1 MTYISLYRKYRPQTF
16 EDVVGQEHV
25 TTTLRNAISAGRVA
39 SGYLFTGT
47 RGTAKTTC
55 ARILAKALNCI
66 GPDGELTAPTPEP
79 CGVCGPCR
87 SIASSSFVDV
97 LEMDAAS
104 HGKVDDVR
112 DLVASIKFPPMEGR
126 YKVYII
132 DEAHQLSRDA
142 MDAFLKTLEEPPD
155 RVVFVLATTELEKLP
170 ITIASRC
177 QVYEFKRGSVAQ
189 ISARVGAVLHAEG
202 VKADAAAVTLIA
214 RAADGSY
221 RDSLSLLEQVLA
233 YQRVHVTVKDVT
245 VVLGTIDEDVL
256 RQVVELIADSD
267 AAGAFGLAGQ
277 VLESGKDVRQFLK
290 SLADRFRDMLFV
302 GVGAVPA
309 SAGDLDDSASLRTQA
324 SRFAPADLLKALEV
338 LTAAEQETK
347 RSNQH
352 RLILEMALLKLM
364 RLPSQPAAIAAFQPA
379 GGRPACSPRQSLSQP
394 AAIAAFQPALPALV
408 PDPVAVMILPDL
420 NEGGGGIHPAASIGP
435 PASGGQRDLSDAAAF
450 GSFPL
455 HSALA
460 DPEGGEGGEERDG
473 RSSAPAPPELGAGG
487 LIPYDMPPPL
497 ADTELSDLADD
508 EDDGLAYTLV
518 PGDEDLDDLPSAIVT
533 SEDDRVLVEELPEE
547 DLTGDLLQEDPLQED
562 LLQVQQVAFE
572 APVPV
577 PVKPVQAPDAPP
589 ELLRLQKSWQE
600 VLNLIGSRSPAG
612 VQDVKAAKPVA
623 IQDHSVL
630 LEFDNQFS
638 FDRVQSKEKGR
649 KMIEEIINRTLGVDL
664 DTYKVKCVMH
674 GQTLPVRGV
683 SPALAPKPR
692 EMAAA
697 VAADVPGP
705 FVDEVIAVFGG
716 RLLDDDDTH

>member
-1 MTYISLYRKYRPQTF
+1 MAYISLYRKYRPQTF

-25 TTTLRNAISAGRVA
+25 TTTLRNAIQAGRVA

-66 GPDGELTAPTPEP
+66 GPNGDLTDPTPEP
-79 CGVCGPCR
+79 CGVCGPCK
-87 SIASSSFVDV
+87 SIANSSFVDV

-189 ISARVGAVLHAEG
+189 ISARVADVLKAEG
-202 VKADAAAVTLIA
+202 VKADPAAVTLIA

-267 AAGAFGLAGQ
+267 AAGAFGLAGT

-309 SAGDLDDSASLRTQA
+309 SAGDLDDSATLRTQA

-352 RLILEMALLKLM
+352 RLILEMSLLRLM
-364 RLPSQPAAIAAFQPA
+364 RLPSQAAAPT
-379 GGRPACSPRQSLSQP
+379 PY
-394 AAIAAFQPALPALV
+394 V
-408 PDPVAVMILPDL
+408 PVAVPLAPTTVQTGRGARKEPTPVAPVIEEAPVLVVAIVP
-420 NEGGGGIHPAASIGP
+420 EPAV
-435 PASGGQRDLSDAAAF
+435 
-450 GSFPL
+450 
-455 HSALA
+455 
-460 DPEGGEGGEERDG
+460 
-473 RSSAPAPPELGAGG
+473 
-487 LIPYDMPPPL
+487 PYEMPPPL
-497 ADTELSDLADD
+497 ADAELSDLADD
-508 EDDGLAYTLV
+508 EEDDSPVYALM
-518 PGDEDLDDLPSAIVT
+518 PGDEDLDDLPSVIVI
-533 SEDDRVLVEELPEE
+533 SDDGGLLAEAFAPPEALILAE
-547 DLTGDLLQEDPLQED
+547 PPMDD

-572 APVPV
+572 APIAV
-577 PVKPVQAPDAPP
+577 PVKPVQAADAPP

-600 VLNLIGSRSPAG
+600 VVNLTGSKS
-612 VQDVKAAKPVA
+612 KAAAKDMSEAKPIDITGGV
-623 IQDHSVL
+623 VM
-630 LEFDNQFS
+630 LEFAHPFHYE
-638 FDRVQSKEKGR
+638 RVQGKEALR
-649 KMIEEIINRTLGVDL
+649 EFIAESICRTLDVDMG
-664 DTYKVKCVMH
+664 TYRVKCVMA
-674 GQTLPVRGV
+674 GQTLPSRPAQNGTPQARERL
-683 SPALAPKPR
+683 SPAPPAPNGNTPS
-692 EMAAA
+692 
-697 VAADVPGP
+697 DSPSP
-705 FVDEVIAVFGG
+705 FVQKVIAVFGG
-716 RLLDDDDTH
+716 ELLDDDAK

>member
-1 MTYISLYRKYRPQTF
+1 MAYISLYRKYRPQTF

-66 GPDGELTAPTPEP
+66 GPDGDLTAPTPEP

-87 SIASSSFVDV
+87 SIANSSFVDV

-155 RVVFVLATTELEKLP
+155 RVVFILATTELEKLP

-177 QVYEFKRGSVAQ
+177 QVYEFKRGSVTQ
-189 ISARVGAVLHAEG
+189 ISARLKEVLKAEG

-256 RQVVELIADSD
+256 RQVVELVADSD

-302 GVGAVPA
+302 GVGAVQE

-324 SRFAPADLLKALEV
+324 SRFAPSDLLKALEV

-352 RLILEMALLKLM
+352 RLILEMSLLKLM
-364 RLPSQPAAIAAFQPA
+364 RLPSQA
-379 GGRPACSPRQSLSQP
+379 
-394 AAIAAFQPALPALV
+394 
-408 PDPVAVMILPDL
+408 
-420 NEGGGGIHPAASIGP
+420 
-435 PASGGQRDLSDAAAF
+435 
-450 GSFPL
+450 
-455 HSALA
+455 
-460 DPEGGEGGEERDG
+460 
-473 RSSAPAPPELGAGG
+473 APAPPPQFWGAGVG
-487 LIPYDMPPPL
+487 SAVTEDAASSAPTGSTLGGTAPAPSSPAPQNWGGGTSSPELPVEIAVPYDIPPPL
-497 ADTELSDLADD
+497 ADAELSDLAGD
-508 EDDGLAYTLV
+508 EDDSLAYTLV
-518 PGDEDLDDLPSAIVT
+518 PGDEELDDLPSVIVT
-533 SEDDRVLVEELPEE
+533 SEDDRVLLEELPEE
-547 DLTGDLLQEDPLQED
+547 DLM
-562 LLQVQQVAFE
+562 QVQQVAFE
-572 APVPV
+572 APIPV

-623 IQDHSVL
+623 MQDHSVI

-649 KMIEEIINRTLGVDL
+649 KMIEEIINRTLGVDP
-664 DTYKVKCVMH
+664 DTYKVKCVLH
-674 GQTLPVRGV
+674 GQTLPTRGV
-683 SPALAPKPR
+683 SPAPVSKPLGL
-692 EMAAA
+692 AAA
-697 VAADVPGP
+697 IAADVPGP

-716 RLLDDDDTH
+716 RLLDDEDLK

>member
-1 MTYISLYRKYRPQTF
+1 MAYISLYRKYRPQTF

-25 TTTLRNAISAGRVA
+25 TTTLRNAIQAGRVA

-66 GPDGELTAPTPEP
+66 GPDGSDTAPTPQP
-79 CGVCGPCR
+79 CGVCGPCK
-87 SIASSSFVDV
+87 SIAASSFVDV

-189 ISARVGAVLHAEG
+189 ISARLLEVLKAEG

-233 YQRVHVTVKDVT
+233 YERTHVTVKDVT

-256 RQVVELIADSD
+256 RQVVTLIADSD
-267 AAGAFGLAGQ
+267 AAGAFGLAGT

-309 SAGDLDDSASLRTQA
+309 SAGDLDDSESLRAQA
-324 SRFAPADLLKALEV
+324 ARFAPAALLKALET

-352 RLILEMALLKLM
+352 RLILEMALLRLM
-364 RLPSQPAAIAAFQPA
+364 RLPSQAAPPQPVSLPPVPVAAPMQTAP
-379 GGRPACSPRQSLSQP
+379 PQ
-394 AAIAAFQPALPALV
+394 AAPPVLAIEPALFAEPAPAVELSAVEDV
-408 PDPVAVMILPDL
+408 PD
-420 NEGGGGIHPAASIGP
+420 
-435 PASGGQRDLSDAAAF
+435 
-450 GSFPL
+450 
-455 HSALA
+455 
-460 DPEGGEGGEERDG
+460 
-473 RSSAPAPPELGAGG
+473 
-487 LIPYDMPPPL
+487 DMPPPL
-497 ADTELSDLADD
+497 AEAELSDLADD
-508 EDDGLAYTLV
+508 EEDSNTYALL
-518 PGDEDLDDLPSAIVT
+518 PGDEDLDQLPSAIVV
-533 SEDDRVLVEELPEE
+533 SADDHESA
-547 DLTGDLLQEDPLQED
+547 DD

-572 APVPV
+572 APLPV
-577 PVKPVQAPDAPP
+577 PVRPAPDADAPP

-623 IQDHSVL
+623 IQDHSVI

-649 KMIEEIINRTLGVDL
+649 KMIEEIIDRTLGVEPA
-664 DTYKVKCVMH
+664 TYKVKCVMA
-674 GQTLPVRGV
+674 GQTLPVRGAV
-683 SPALAPKPR
+683 SRTTEPRMPQALAPVR
-692 EMAAA
+692 EMAV
-697 VAADVPGP
+697 VAADVPSP

-716 RLLDDDDTH
+716 RLLDDDDMK

>member
-1 MTYISLYRKYRPQTF
+1 
-16 EDVVGQEHV
+16 
-25 TTTLRNAISAGRVA
+25 
-39 SGYLFTGT
+39 
-47 RGTAKTTC
+47 
-55 ARILAKALNCI
+55 
-66 GPDGELTAPTPEP
+66 
-79 CGVCGPCR
+79 
-87 SIASSSFVDV
+87 
-97 LEMDAAS
+97 MDAAS

-155 RVVFVLATTELEKLP
+155 RVVFVLATTEIEKLP

-189 ISARVGAVLHAEG
+189 ISARLTEVLNAEG

-233 YQRVHVTVKDVT
+233 YERQHVAVKDVT

-256 RQVVELIADSD
+256 REVVDLVADSD

-302 GVGAVPA
+302 GVGAVQA
-309 SAGDLDDSASLRTQA
+309 SAGDLDDSAALRAQA
-324 SRFAPADLLKALEV
+324 ARFAPADLLKALEV
-338 LTAAEQETK
+338 LTAAEGETK

-352 RLILEMALLKLM
+352 RLILEMSLLRLM
-364 RLPSQPAAIAAFQPA
+364 RLPSQAAPPSQFTSVPV
-379 GGRPACSPRQSLSQP
+379 PLS
-394 AAIAAFQPALPALV
+394 A
-408 PDPVAVMILPDL
+408 
-420 NEGGGGIHPAASIGP
+420 P
-435 PASGGQRDLSDAAAF
+435 PAPNNGGARVRLGEAEDAAR
-450 GSFPL
+450 SKE
-455 HSALA
+455 LA
-460 DPEGGEGGEERDG
+460 TTQGAA
-473 RSSAPAPPELGAGG
+473 SSAPTTSPLTLAPPLLGAGG
-487 LIPYDMPPPL
+487 AILTEMPPPL
-497 ADTELSDLADD
+497 DEAELSDLA
-508 EDDGLAYTLV
+508 EDDGPAFALM
-518 PGDEDLDDLPSAIVT
+518 PGDEDLDELPSAIVV
-533 SEDDRVLVEELPEE
+533 SAEDDILADDILLDDAVLDDGLMDADAPQ
-547 DLTGDLLQEDPLQED
+547 DD

-572 APVPV
+572 APLPL
-577 PVKPVQAPDAPP
+577 PVQPAPSADAPP

-612 VQDVKAAKPVA
+612 VQDVKAAKPIA
-623 IQDHSVL
+623 MQDHSVI

-649 KMIEEIINRTLGVDL
+649 KMIEEIINKTLGADPE
-664 DTYKVKCVMH
+664 TYKIKCVMP
-674 GQTLPVRGV
+674 GQTLPQRGAS
-683 SPALAPKPR
+683 SPAAETKVAQSLAPAR
-692 EMAAA
+692 GTAAA
-697 VAADVPGP
+697 AADTPSP

-716 RLLDDDDTH
+716 RLLDDDDVKNNGKGNGNGK

>member
-1 MTYISLYRKYRPQTF
+1 MAYISLYRKYRPQTF

-66 GPDGELTAPTPEP
+66 GPNGDLTDPTPEP
-79 CGVCGPCR
+79 CGVCGPCK
-87 SIASSSFVDV
+87 SIANSSFVDV

-189 ISARVGAVLHAEG
+189 ISARVADVLKTEG

-267 AAGAFGLAGQ
+267 AAGAFGLAGA

-302 GVGAVPA
+302 GVGAVPM
-309 SAGDLDDSASLRTQA
+309 SVGDLDDSAALREQA

-352 RLILEMALLKLM
+352 RLILEMSLLKLM
-364 RLPSQPAAIAAFQPA
+364 RLPS
-379 GGRPACSPRQSLSQP
+379 S
-394 AAIAAFQPALPALV
+394 
-408 PDPVAVMILPDL
+408 
-420 NEGGGGIHPAASIGP
+420 
-435 PASGGQRDLSDAAAF
+435 AAAPMPYVPANGTHPVLF
-450 GSFPL
+450 LASPPETEGQEATDDVAAANPSPL
-455 HSALA
+455 RF
-460 DPEGGEGGEERDG
+460 GEGGEEQIRSNTEGIDG
-473 RSSAPAPPELGAGG
+473 MGSSIPEAAV
-487 LIPYDMPPPL
+487 PYDMPPPL
-497 ADTELSDLADD
+497 ADAELSDLA
-508 EDDGLAYTLV
+508 EDDGPSYALM
-518 PGDEDLDDLPSAIVT
+518 PGDEDLDDLPSVIVVSDNGGLLDGGLLDGGLLAEVFAPLDT
-533 SEDDRVLVEELPEE
+533 LIFAEAPPEVL
-547 DLTGDLLQEDPLQED
+547 PLED
-562 LLQVQQVAFE
+562 LLHVQQVAYE
-572 APVPV
+572 APIPI
-577 PVKPVQAPDAPP
+577 PVKPVPAADTPP
-589 ELLRLQKSWQE
+589 ELLQLQKSWQE

-623 IQDHSVL
+623 LHDHSVI

-649 KMIEEIINRTLGVDL
+649 KMIEEIINRTLGADP

-674 GQTLPVRGV
+674 GQTLPTRGGSSA
-683 SPALAPKPR
+683 SPPKPR
-692 EMAAA
+692 ELAA
-697 VAADVPGP
+697 VVVADVPGP

-716 RLLDDDDTH
+716 RLLDDDDLR

>member
-1 MTYISLYRKYRPQTF
+1 MAYVSLYRKYRPQTF

-25 TTTLRNAISAGRVA
+25 TTTLRNAIQARRVA

-66 GPDGELTAPTPEP
+66 GPDGRLTAPTPEP
-79 CGVCGPCR
+79 CGVCGPCK
-87 SIASSSFVDV
+87 SIAASSFVDV

-155 RVVFVLATTELEKLP
+155 RVVFILATTELEKLP

-189 ISARVGAVLHAEG
+189 ISARLKDVLKAEG

-233 YQRVHVTVKDVT
+233 YERGHVTVKDVT

-256 RQVVELIADSD
+256 RQVVDLVADSD

-302 GVGAVPA
+302 GVGAVQA

-352 RLILEMALLKLM
+352 RLILEMSLLKLM
-364 RLPSQPAAIAAFQPA
+364 RLPSLPSSIAAYQAP
-379 GGRPACSPRQSLSQP
+379 PPSP
-394 AAIAAFQPALPALV
+394 V
-408 PDPVAVMILPDL
+408 PM
-420 NEGGGGIHPAASIGP
+420 PAASAP
-435 PASGGQRDLSDAAAF
+435 DVLPR
-450 GSFPL
+450 
-455 HSALA
+455 ALTA
-460 DPEGGEGGEERDG
+460 VQVID
-473 RSSAPAPPELGAGG
+473 APAAPVPTAPLFAVAEPTEEPA
-487 LIPYDMPPPL
+487 IPYDMPPPL
-497 ADTELSDLADD
+497 ADAELSDLAED
-508 EDDGLAYTLV
+508 EDDGPAYTLV
-518 PGDEDLDDLPSAIVT
+518 PGDEELDDLPSVIVT
-533 SEDDRVLVEELPEE
+533 SEDDRMLPDELPEE
-547 DLTGDLLQEDPLQED
+547 DLM
-562 LLQVQQVAFE
+562 QVQQVAFE
-572 APVPV
+572 APIPV
-577 PVKPVQAPDAPP
+577 PVKPIPAPDAPP

-612 VQDVKAAKPVA
+612 VQDVKAARPVA
-623 IQDHSVL
+623 VQDHSVI

-649 KMIEEIINRTLGVDL
+649 KMIEEIINRTLGIDP

-674 GQTLPVRGV
+674 GQTLPTRGV
-683 SPALAPKPR
+683 PQALPPKPR

-705 FVDEVIAVFGG
+705 FVEEVIAVFGG
-716 RLLDDDDTH
+716 RLLDDDAN

>member
-1 MTYISLYRKYRPQTF
+1 MAYISLYRKYRPQTF

-66 GPDGELTAPTPEP
+66 GADGSLTAPTPEP
-79 CGVCGPCR
+79 CGVCGPCK

-189 ISARVGAVLHAEG
+189 ISARLQDVLKAEG
-202 VKADAAAVTLIA
+202 VKSDAAAVTLIA

-233 YQRVHVTVKDVT
+233 YQRVQVTVKDVT

-256 RQVVELIADSD
+256 RQVVELIANSD

-302 GVGAVPA
+302 GVGAVQA
-309 SAGDLDDSASLRTQA
+309 SAGDLDDSESLRMQA
-324 SRFAPADLLKALEV
+324 ARFAPADLLKALEV

-352 RLILEMALLKLM
+352 RLILEMALLKLI
-364 RLPSQPAAIAAFQPA
+364 RLPSMP
-379 GGRPACSPRQSLSQP
+379 GGITAYQAVP
-394 AAIAAFQPALPALV
+394 PALISPMPISAPPAPNNGGARAGEAESEQVEEEDAASNAPILAFAEE
-408 PDPVAVMILPDL
+408 VAV
-420 NEGGGGIHPAASIGP
+420 
-435 PASGGQRDLSDAAAF
+435 
-450 GSFPL
+450 
-455 HSALA
+455 
-460 DPEGGEGGEERDG
+460 
-473 RSSAPAPPELGAGG
+473 
-487 LIPYDMPPPL
+487 PYDMPPPL
-497 ADTELSDLADD
+497 ADAELSDLAED
-508 EDDGLAYTLV
+508 EDDSPAYALV
-518 PGDEDLDDLPSAIVT
+518 PGDEELDDLPSAIVT
-533 SEDDRVLVEELPEE
+533 SEDDRVLQEDLPEE
-547 DLTGDLLQEDPLQED
+547 DLM
-562 LLQVQQVAFE
+562 QVQQVAFE
-572 APVPV
+572 APPPV
-577 PVKPVQAPDAPP
+577 PMKPTPAPDAPP

-600 VLNLIGSRSPAG
+600 VVNRMSIRPATAAFLREGEPVSLQGNVIVVKFASSASVDRLEGNERGKQLLEEAVNKTLGVALGTYRVKAMLNGTLAPSRSPQDKATQILS
-612 VQDVKAAKPVA
+612 VQTVPTT
-623 IQDHSVL
+623 S
-630 LEFDNQFS
+630 E
-638 FDRVQSKEKGR
+638 QS
-649 KMIEEIINRTLGVDL
+649 
-664 DTYKVKCVMH
+664 
-674 GQTLPVRGV
+674 
-683 SPALAPKPR
+683 SA
-692 EMAAA
+692 
-697 VAADVPGP
+697 
-705 FVDEVIAVFGG
+705 FVDEVMAVFGG
-716 RLLDDDDTH
+716 RLLDDDDVKG

>member
-1 MTYISLYRKYRPQTF
+1 MAYISLYRKYRPQTF

-25 TTTLRNAISAGRVA
+25 TTTLRNAIQAGRVA

-66 GPDGELTAPTPEP
+66 GPDGSYTAPTPEP
-79 CGVCGPCR
+79 CGVCGPCK
-87 SIASSSFVDV
+87 SVASSSFVDV

-189 ISARVGAVLHAEG
+189 ISARLLKVLKAEG
-202 VKADAAAVTLIA
+202 VQADAAAVTLIA

-233 YQRVHVTVKDVT
+233 YERKHVTVKDVT

-256 RQVVELIADSD
+256 RQVVTLIADSD
-267 AAGAFGLAGQ
+267 AAGAFGLAGT

-309 SAGDLDDSASLRTQA
+309 SAGDLDDSQDLRTQA
-324 SRFAPADLLKALEV
+324 ARFAPADMLKALEA

-352 RLILEMALLKLM
+352 RLILEMALLRLM
-364 RLPSQPAAIAAFQPA
+364 RLPSQAAPPQPVSLPSVLVTAPVLTAPAQAAP
-379 GGRPACSPRQSLSQP
+379 PVLTPE
-394 AAIAAFQPALPALV
+394 PALFAEPVLAVEEITVEETAPEETAPEETALEET
-408 PDPVAVMILPDL
+408 AL
-420 NEGGGGIHPAASIGP
+420 E
-435 PASGGQRDLSDAAAF
+435 DAAV
-450 GSFPL
+450 
-455 HSALA
+455 
-460 DPEGGEGGEERDG
+460 
-473 RSSAPAPPELGAGG
+473 
-487 LIPYDMPPPL
+487 PYAMPPPL
-497 ADTELSDLADD
+497 AEAELSDLADD
-508 EDDGLAYTLV
+508 EDDSTTYALL
-518 PGDEDLDDLPSAIVT
+518 PGDEDLDLLPSAIVV
-533 SEDDRVLVEELPEE
+533 SAEDESRQDDDAPF
-547 DLTGDLLQEDPLQED
+547 DD

-572 APVPV
+572 APPPM
-577 PVKPVQAPDAPP
+577 PVKPAPSADAPP

-623 IQDHSVL
+623 IQDNAVI

-649 KMIEEIINRTLGVDL
+649 KMIEEIIDRTLGAEPG
-664 DTYKVKCVMH
+664 TYKVKCVMA
-674 GQTLPVRGV
+674 GQTLPARG
-683 SPALAPKPR
+683 SPGRSADIRAAQTLAPARP
-692 EMAAA
+692 MAAA
-697 VAADVPGP
+697 VAADVPSP

-716 RLLDDDDTH
+716 RLLDDDEVTMKS

>member
-1 MTYISLYRKYRPQTF
+1 MAYISLYRKYRPQTF

-66 GPDGELTAPTPEP
+66 GPDGSLTAPTPEP
-79 CGVCGPCR
+79 CGVCGPCK
-87 SIASSSFVDV
+87 SIANSSFVDV

-189 ISARVGAVLHAEG
+189 ISARIKDVLKAEG

-233 YQRVHVTVKDVT
+233 YQRQHVTVKDVT

-256 RQVVELIADSD
+256 RQVVTLIADSD
-267 AAGAFGLAGQ
+267 AAGAFGLAGS

-290 SLADRFRDMLFV
+290 SLAERFRDMLFV
-302 GVGAVPA
+302 GVGAKPA
-309 SAGDLDDSASLRTQA
+309 SAGDLDDSDSLRAQS

-352 RLILEMALLKLM
+352 RLILEMSLLRLM
-364 RLPSQPAAIAAFQPA
+364 RLPSQASAYIPNPAETEVISKPVLSAEPIAAEPE
-379 GGRPACSPRQSLSQP
+379 S
-394 AAIAAFQPALPALV
+394 V
-408 PDPVAVMILPDL
+408 PVV
-420 NEGGGGIHPAASIGP
+420 
-435 PASGGQRDLSDAAAF
+435 
-450 GSFPL
+450 
-455 HSALA
+455 
-460 DPEGGEGGEERDG
+460 
-473 RSSAPAPPELGAGG
+473 
-487 LIPYDMPPPL
+487 PYEMPPPL
-497 ADTELSDLADD
+497 AEEEQSELG
-508 EDDGLAYTLV
+508 EDDGDSASYALL
-518 PGDEDLDDLPSAIVT
+518 PGDEDLDMLLLAD
-533 SEDDRVLVEELPEE
+533 EDDMPSLIVVSA
-547 DLTGDLLQEDPLQED
+547 DDYAQTDD

-572 APVPV
+572 APIPV
-577 PVKPVQAPDAPP
+577 PVKPIPSADSSP
-589 ELLRLQKSWQE
+589 ELLKLQKSWQE

-623 IQDHSVL
+623 VQDRSVI

-649 KMIEEIINRTLGVDL
+649 KMIEEIINRTLGVEP
-664 DTYKVKCVMH
+664 DTYKVKCVMA
-674 GQTLPVRGV
+674 GQALPIRSASGQ
-683 SPALAPKPR
+683 SPDPRLAQSMTPKPR
-692 EMAAA
+692 ELAA
-697 VAADVPGP
+697 VAADVPSP

-716 RLLDDDDTH
+716 RLLDDDAR

>member
-1 MTYISLYRKYRPQTF
+1 MAYISLYRKYRPQTF

-25 TTTLRNAISAGRVA
+25 TTTLRNAIQAGRVA

-66 GPDGELTAPTPEP
+66 GPMGDLTDPTPEP
-79 CGVCGPCR
+79 CGVCGPCK
-87 SIASSSFVDV
+87 SIANSSFVDV

-189 ISARVGAVLHAEG
+189 ISARVADVLKAEG
-202 VKADAAAVTLIA
+202 VKADTAAVTLIA

-245 VVLGTIDEDVL
+245 MVLGTIDEDVL
-256 RQVVELIADSD
+256 RQVVELVANSD
-267 AAGAFGLAGQ
+267 AAGAFGLVGT

-309 SAGDLDDSASLRTQA
+309 SAGDLDDSATLRTQA

-352 RLILEMALLKLM
+352 RLILEMSLLRLM
-364 RLPSQPAAIAAFQPA
+364 RLPSQAA
-379 GGRPACSPRQSLSQP
+379 
-394 AAIAAFQPALPALV
+394 
-408 PDPVAVMILPDL
+408 
-420 NEGGGGIHPAASIGP
+420 
-435 PASGGQRDLSDAAAF
+435 
-450 GSFPL
+450 
-455 HSALA
+455 
-460 DPEGGEGGEERDG
+460 
-473 RSSAPAPPELGAGG
+473 APAPYVPVLVPPAPNTGGARTEPTVKEQVVIVSEAAVVVPEPAV
-487 LIPYDMPPPL
+487 PYDMPPPL
-497 ADTELSDLADD
+497 ADAELSDLADD
-508 EDDGLAYTLV
+508 EDDSHIYALI
-518 PGDEDLDDLPSAIVT
+518 PGDEDLDDLPSVIVV
-533 SEDDRVLVEELPEE
+533 SDDGGLLAEEFAPLESLILEEVPPE
-547 DLTGDLLQEDPLQED
+547 TMPQED

-572 APVPV
+572 APIPV
-577 PVKPVQAPDAPP
+577 PVKPAQAANTPP

-600 VLNLIGSRSPAG
+600 VVNLTGAKS
-612 VQDVKAAKPVA
+612 KAAAKDMSEAEP
-623 IQDHSVL
+623 IDISGSVVT
-630 LEFDNQFS
+630 LEFAHPFHYE
-638 FDRVQSKEKGR
+638 RVQGKEALR
-649 KMIEEIINRTLGVDL
+649 EFIAESICRTLDVDMG
-664 DTYKVKCVMH
+664 TYRVKCIMA
-674 GQTLPVRGV
+674 GQAIPQRPAQNGTPLIREEPGSAASARNE
-683 SPALAPKPR
+683 SPPP
-692 EMAAA
+692 
-697 VAADVPGP
+697 DDTPSP
-705 FVDEVIAVFGG
+705 FVQKVIAVFGG
-716 RLLDDDDTH
+716 ELLDDDAK